1 MTTILVVDDS
11 EVDRRIMGNCLQAI
25 ESKVLYATDG
35 LDALRQVEQHAPD
48 LVVTD
53 IQMPVMD
60 GLQLLT
66 HLKQDYPA
74 LPVVLVTSKGSESI
88 AADALMRGA
97 ASYVPKRSLTRDLPE
112 TIIEI
117 LKAARDDL
125 GHSILMH
132 CMECNSCSFTIYNDL
147 SLIKTL
153 VSHFQ
158 EMLRCLPLGDET
170 ERLRVGIALHEALS
184 NAYYH
189 GNLEIGSS
197 IERSDREALATLA
210 NERQLQPPYR
220 DRKIAIGISLD
231 REFVRCVVRDEG
243 PGFDTSNLAVTLS
256 PESMESGGRGIIL
269 MHTIMDEVSYNDTG
283 NEVTLVKRKVV
294 PTEDDDVHDD
304 DES

>member
-11 EVDRRIMGNCLQAI
+11 EVDRHVTGNCIQSV
-25 ESKVLYATDG
+25 ESKVVYATDG
-35 LDALRQVEQHAPD
+35 LDALRKIEQHFPD
-48 LVVTD
+48 LVITD
-53 IQMPVMD
+53 MQMPIMN

-66 HLKQDYPA
+66 NLKQDYPA
-74 LPVVLVTSKGSESI
+74 LPVILVTSKGSESI

-97 ASYVPKRSLTRDLPE
+97 ASYVPKQSLARDLPD
-112 TIIEI
+112 TIQHV
-117 LKAARDDL
+117 LQAARDDL
-125 GHSILMH
+125 GHSMLMH
-132 CMECNSCSFTIYNDL
+132 CMDCNSSSFTIYNDL

-170 ERLRVGIALHEALS
+170 ERLRVGIALYEALS

-197 IERSDREALATLA
+197 IERSDREAFAMLA
-210 NERQLQPPYR
+210 NERQLQPPYC
-220 DRKIAIGISLD
+220 DRKIGIEISLD
-231 REFVRCVVRDEG
+231 RESVRCVVRDEG

-256 PESMESGGRGIIL
+256 AESMESGGRGIIL
-269 MHTIMDEVSYNDTG
+269 MHTIMDEVSYNDRG

-294 PTEDDDVHDD
+294 PAED
-304 DES
+304 DESHHDDEA